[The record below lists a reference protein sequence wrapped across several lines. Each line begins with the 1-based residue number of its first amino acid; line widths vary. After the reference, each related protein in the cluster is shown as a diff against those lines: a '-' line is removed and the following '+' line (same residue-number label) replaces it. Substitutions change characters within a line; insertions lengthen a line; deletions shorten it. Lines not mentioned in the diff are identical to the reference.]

1 VLSLF
6 LHAFLTSFLTHPVQ
20 TSGRKEFGFKS
31 LPTHC
36 WPQQEAW
43 KSQGVIDY
51 KDATDASG
59 ARYVLLTFGTRLTRA
74 SVERRLAF
82 LGVTF
87 DTVETYGYKVH
98 NARHN
103 SPIVQAM
110 QDPHNTP
117 MHWSAGEAARPK
129 RKYEESRARLAE
141 QHDQKKLRQEQ
152 QREEE
157 QTVQKLHQLM
167 GKAHKAFYGAVRSA
181 NKHVKK
187 GLDISL
193 ATGIAEQRWKLEVWE
208 GTEWEAE
215 HQNEFEQITS
225 EWKAL
230 GGEPDQDSC
239 DESDC

>member
-1 VLSLF
+1 M
-6 LHAFLTSFLTHPVQ
+6 HSFLSRPVQ

-82 LGVTF
+82 LGVTYEA
-87 DTVETYGYKVH
+87 VETYGYKVH

-103 SPIVQAM
+103 SSVVQAM
-110 QDPHNTP
+110 QDPHNKP
-117 MHWSAGEAARPK
+117 MHWSAGEAARPTYK
-129 RKYEESRARLAE
+129 RKEAEARIAE
-141 QHDQKKLRQEQ
+141 QAAQHDQTLKKLRQEQ
-152 QREEE
+152 QREKE
-157 QTVQKLHQLM
+157 QQSQSVQKLHHLM

-181 NKHVKK
+181 NKHVNVKK
-187 GLDISL
+187 GLDI
-193 ATGIAEQRWKLEVWE
+193 ATGNAEQQRKLEDWE
-208 GTEWEAE
+208 GTEWEVE

-230 GGEPDQDSC
+230 GGEPEASGD
-239 DESDC
+239 DC

>member
-1 VLSLF
+1 
-6 LHAFLTSFLTHPVQ
+6 
-20 TSGRKEFGFKS
+20 
-31 LPTHC
+31 
-36 WPQQEAW
+36 
-43 KSQGVIDY
+43 
-51 KDATDASG
+51 
-59 ARYVLLTFGTRLTRA
+59 
-74 SVERRLAF
+74 VERRLAF

-129 RKYEESRARLAE
+129 RKARLAE
-141 QHDQKKLRQEQ
+141 QQLRQEQ

-157 QTVQKLHQLM
+157 QTVQQLHQLM
-167 GKAHKAFYGAVRSA
+167 KKAHKAFYGAVRSA
-181 NKHVKK
+181 NEHVKK
-187 GLDISL
+187 RLDI
-193 ATGIAEQRWKLEVWE
+193 ATGNAEQQRKLEDWE